1 MINEKGS
8 ISLFLILGDRLA
20 LRFGMSL
27 HGGLGF

>member
-8 ISLFLILGDRLA
+8 ISLFLVFGGRLD

-27 HGGLGF
+27 RGGLGF